1 MGFRK
6 PLEID
11 DVKMQLM
18 RAHGSICSPY
28 NDGFVGWA
36 TKQELYQ
43 IKFLL
48 DEILKQQ
55 PTFSGEEEWLEEQH
69 KKHMWSELKR

>member
-28 NDGFVGWA
+28 NDGYTSWE
-36 TKQELYQ
+36 TKKELYQ

-48 DEILKQQ
+48 DEMLKQQ
-55 PTFSGEEEWLEEQH
+55 PDFSGEEEWLEEQQ
-69 KKHMWSELKR
+69 KKQIWSELKR

>member
-48 DEILKQQ
+48 DEMLKQQ
-55 PTFSGEEEWLEEQH
+55 PTFSGEDEWLEEQH

>member
-11 DVKMQLM
+11 DLKMQLM

-28 NDGFVGWA
+28 NDGYVGWA

-48 DEILKQQ
+48 DEMLKQQ
-55 PTFSGEEEWLEEQH
+55 PTFSGEDEWLEEQS

>member
-28 NDGFVGWA
+28 NDGYTSWE
-36 TKQELYQ
+36 TKKELFQ

-48 DEILKQQ
+48 DEMLKQQ
-55 PTFSGEEEWLEEQH
+55 PIFTGEEEWLEEQH

>member
-1 MGFRK
+1 
-6 PLEID
+6 
-11 DVKMQLM
+11 MQLM

-28 NDGFVGWA
+28 NDGYVGWA

-48 DEILKQQ
+48 DEMLKQQ
-55 PTFSGEEEWLEEQH
+55 PTFSGEDEWLEEQS